1 MQQNHCRQQLI
12 LHGDSYTP
20 IVSLLNMLNT
30 NPIRVLALILL
41 AASWLACPAVQAQR
55 PPKEAPKASNAPADD
70 GYSVPERPRLQDKTA
85 VGKPVTTLKVE
96 VQVVN
101 VYFNVK
107 DKRGALIPNL
117 KKEDFQVS
125 EDGKPQTIKYF
136 SAESNQPLTLG
147 LLIDTSGSQAHVL
160 PMEQVVGSAFL
171 NDVLTAKDLAFL
183 INFDIQVSLLQ
194 DYTSDAERL
203 RRAMLQTQ
211 INDGG
216 GGGAVGI
223 AGAGQ
228 GTIPV
233 TRPKGTL
240 LYDAVYLAAND
251 KLRNQSGRKALI
263 LLTDGGDYG
272 SEETLN
278 DAIAAAQQ
286 AEVMVY
292 VIMIADRG
300 NFYTGDSE
308 MRKLAGQTGGRV
320 IDVGDNE
327 KKLRRAFDEIA
338 TELRSQYMVGYV
350 PTNSALDGKYRK
362 LEVKTNKPEYKIQA
376 RKGYF
381 APKQ

>member
-1 MQQNHCRQQLI
+1 ML
-12 LHGDSYTP
+12 LAG
-20 IVSLLNMLNT
+20 SLL
-30 NPIRVLALILL
+30 ACS
-41 AASWLACPAVQAQR
+41 AAQAQR
-55 PPKEAPKASNAPADD
+55 APQESPKASNAPADD
-70 GYSVPERPRLQDKTA
+70 GYSVPEVPKLQDKTA
-85 VGKPVTTLKVE
+85 ERKPITTLKVE

-147 LLIDTSGSQAHVL
+147 LLIDTSGSMIRVL
-160 PMEQVVGSAFL
+160 PMEQVIGSAFL
-171 NDVLTAKDLAFL
+171 NDVLTPKDLAFL

-194 DYTSDAERL
+194 DYTSDTERL
-203 RRAMLQTQ
+203 RRAMLQAQ

-240 LYDAVYLAAND
+240 LYDAVYLAANER
-251 KLRNQSGRKALI
+251 LRSQSGRKALI
-263 LLTDGGDYG
+263 LLTDGADFG
-272 SEETLN
+272 SQETLN
-278 DAIAAAQQ
+278 DAIAAAQN
-286 AEVMVY
+286 AEVIVY
-292 VIMIADRG
+292 VILIADRG

-308 MRKLAGQTGGRV
+308 MRKLADQTGGRV
-320 IDVGDNE
+320 INVGDNE
-327 KKLRRAFDEIA
+327 KKLRLAFDDIA
-338 TELRSQYMVGYV
+338 NELRSQYMAGYV
-350 PTNSALDGKYRK
+350 PTNTALDGKYRK
-362 LEVKTNKPEYKIQA
+362 LEVKAKPEYRIQA

-381 APKQ
+381 APKEPKE